1 MFKKLF
7 MKYSLTLIE
16 LLTVVVFIGIL
27 LLINMPVRETE
38 SNLLAQEQ
46 KVEKKN
52 FMCRKI

>member
-1 MFKKLF
+1 

-38 SNLLAQEQ
+38 ANLLAQEQ
-46 KVEKKN
+46 KVEKKS